1 MTFVVLALVAVAIV
15 AVYKHFDAAGYAA
28 EVAVVK
34 ADVAKAHAA
43 LVAVSSKV
51 EAAVKAD
58 VDAVIADL
66 KKYL

>member
-1 MTFVVLALVAVAIV
+1 MTFVVLALVVVA
-15 AVYKHFDAAGYAA
+15 AYAAFKHFDAAGFAA

-43 LVAVSSKV
+43 LVAVSAKV
-51 EAAVKAD
+51 EASVKTE

-66 KKYL
+66 KKWL